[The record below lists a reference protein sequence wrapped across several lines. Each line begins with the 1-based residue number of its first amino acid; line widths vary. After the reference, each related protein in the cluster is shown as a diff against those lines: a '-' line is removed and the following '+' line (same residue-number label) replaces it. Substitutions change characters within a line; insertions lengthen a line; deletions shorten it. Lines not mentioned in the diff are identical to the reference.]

1 MKKLFLAITLT
12 LSLAGC
18 ANLQTAF
25 NVATAATVGINNPVT
40 KDMLNN
46 TENGAIIVFAG
57 LGAYKKSCIS
67 GAIPVTCKDVI
78 RKMQV
83 YTRKLP
89 PLLTSIRAF
98 VKKNDQVNAAIAY
111 NTIQQLIANFK
122 AIATANN
129 VQVQ

>member
-1 MKKLFLAITLT
+1 MKRLALALVLVT
-12 LSLAGC
+12 SLAGC
-18 ANLQTAF
+18 ANLQTALS
-25 NVATAATVGINNPVT
+25 VATASIAGVTNPVT

-57 LGAYKKSCIS
+57 LGAYKKSCIA
-67 GAIPVTCKDVI
+67 GAIPATCKVTI
-78 RKMQV
+78 AKLQV

-89 PLLTSIRAF
+89 PLLIVLRSF
-98 VKKNDQVNAAIAY
+98 VKNNDQVNAAIAY
-111 NTIQQLIANFK
+111 NTIQQLITDFK